1 MAPETASSGL
11 LPAQRLSTILAVG
24 MLQSR
29 DQVVGSMIGHLGS
42 GGYDDRNVED
52 TQPAR
57 LDVSKVVEESFL

>member
-1 MAPETASSGL
+1 
-11 LPAQRLSTILAVG
+11 LSTILAVG